1 MRSLELRHI
10 AWRNLRRRKMRTAL
24 LSAGLIVGVACVVAV
39 LSATSAMTAEMN
51 RRLDEF
57 GANLIVQPD
66 AADLALTYGGIAVTN
81 VSATA
86 TELSQADVEAIRT
99 IRHKEN
105 INLVAPK
112 LIGLA
117 EVEGARHVVVGA
129 RFPDEMV
136 MRKWWRWSGEP
147 PTGSDQVVIGS
158 EVARKLGRD
167 VGDQLQINGRS
178 YRVAAVLETAGSAED
193 TAVYGDLGEMQVL
206 LGKPGR
212 ISLIEVSAWCA
223 SCPIDTLALEISLK
237 LPNARVSAV
246 RQSIVAKEQF
256 LSFLTQFALG
266 LSVLVL
272 LIGGVVML
280 MAMMASVSERVREI
294 GVFRAVGFRQRHV
307 MQLVLT
313 EVLMISTASG
323 VAGFVVGT
331 LATKIIGRQ
340 LSDVS
345 FDVGWDPLLGL
356 GATLLALVVG
366 GLGGVYPAWRAA
378 NLDPVAALRS
388 L

>member
-1 MRSLELRHI
+1 MKSLELRHI

-24 LSAGLIVGVACVVAV
+24 LAAGLIVGVACVVAV
-39 LSATSAMTAEMN
+39 LSATSAMTDEMN

-57 GANLIVQPD
+57 GANLIIQPD
-66 AADLALTYGGIAVTN
+66 AADLALTYGGIAVTS
-81 VSATA
+81 VAATA
-86 TELSQADVEAIRT
+86 TELSEADADAIRT

-117 EVEGARHVVVGA
+117 DVEGARRVVVGA
-129 RFPDEMV
+129 RFPDEM
-136 MRKWWRWSGEP
+136 MIRKWWRWSGEH
-147 PTGSDQVVIGS
+147 PTSRDEVMIGS
-158 EVARKLGRD
+158 EVARKLDHD
-167 VGDQLQINGRS
+167 VGDRLLINGRS
-178 YRVAAVLETAGSAED
+178 YQITAVLESAGSAED
-193 TAVYGDLGEMQVL
+193 TAVYGDLTEIQGL

-223 SCPIDTLALEISLK
+223 SCPIETLALEISMK
-237 LPNARVSAV
+237 LPDARVSAV

-280 MAMMASVSERVREI
+280 VAMMSSVSERVREI

-307 MQLVLT
+307 MQLILT
-313 EVLMISTASG
+313 EVLLISLGSG
-323 VAGFVVGT
+323 VAGFVIGT
-331 LATKIIGRQ
+331 TAARIIGHQ
-340 LSDVS
+340 FSDVS
-345 FDVGWDPLLGL
+345 FNVTWNPLLGI
-356 GATLLALVVG
+356 GATLLAVVVG
-366 GLGGVYPAWRAA
+366 GLGGFYPAWRAA